1 MEKAFT
7 LVEVLIYTAI
17 TAIIGMLLT
26 GILLTVSQVHQ
37 RESAAT
43 EVGSQLN
50 FIIQRIG
57 QLTRESSNIEIAA
70 GVSTSTLKL
79 RMKDPAKD
87 PTCISLVNGVIKL
100 AEGPG
105 ANKNECTTTTSD
117 LTNNRV
123 IVDSLNFKKFTTY
136 PGHDTISIDIQITYN
151 SQNPKSQVT
160 RNLTSAIARVS
171 AATFDSSILPGS
183 TSYEI
188 GQQGSPWSR
197 TYLSD
202 GTALNPSYTFGNDTS
217 LGIFKVSGTST
228 IGFSTQGL
236 ERMRIDANGNVGIGT
251 TAPTYLLQID
261 VPDTISDQGILI
273 RNKDAAVNM
282 VEMAHSVT
290 GNGAYL
296 FMRNDAGDANIQLRS
311 YGNSV
316 FNGGNV
322 GIGTTTPSELLHIY
336 KSSGFS
342 MERIETSGISSS
354 GAQLELHT
362 PDGAGVIGVRNDG
375 TFGASSN
382 LGFRVGATNAMVIT
396 NTGNVGIG
404 TTTPGEKLDVNG
416 NIVLSGG
423 SREIHFKDSGGIVR
437 QYIWLYSV
445 NNALGLGAGG
455 IPTSMFITTDGNVGI
470 GTAAPGYKLQVGT
483 SGDGTSAIANAWN
496 VFSDIR
502 LKTNITPLT
511 DILPKLNNI
520 NAVGFNW
527 KDGADKKRQ
536 IGFIAQEIEKVFPEL
551 VSEDDKGYKSVDYS
565 KFSAILLGAVKEQ
578 QQEIKEVKA
587 ENQELR
593 SRLEI
598 LEKR

>member
-251 TAPTYLLQID
+251 TTPGAPLDIGGKLQMVYWSGGARITQPDNVLYLKSDSLRLENSSGQIFA
-261 VPDTISDQGILI
+261 
-273 RNKDAAVNM
+273 RFEN
-282 VEMAHSVT
+282 
-290 GNGAYL
+290 NGGGYFGL
-296 FMRNDAGDANIQLRS
+296 
-311 YGNSV
+311 
-316 FNGGNV
+316 GGNV
-322 GIGTTTPSELLHIY
+322 GIGTTGPI
-336 KSSGFS
+336 
-342 MERIETSGISSS
+342 
-354 GAQLELHT
+354 
-362 PDGAGVIGVRNDG
+362 N
-375 TFGASSN
+375 
-382 LGFRVGATNAMVIT
+382 
-396 NTGNVGIG
+396 
-404 TTTPGEKLDVNG
+404 KLDVRSSPSDNIISAVETTTNNG
-416 NIVLSGG
+416 VWIGHNGTRGIIRTTYDTGG
-423 SREIHFKDSGGIVR
+423 GFTPLTL
-437 QYIWLYSV
+437 Q
-445 NNALGLGAGG
+445 
-455 IPTSMFITTDGNVGI
+455 TSNVDRIYITTDGNVGI
-470 GTAAPGYKLQVGT
+470 GTTGPSGKLHISNVTYPQLIVDDNTSRTFALGVTVSTFRLRDVTGAADRITIDAAGNVGIGTTGPMSKLHVSGGYIQIPYTCDVPL
-483 SGDGTSAIANAWN
+483 A
-496 VFSDIR
+496 SDC
-502 LKTNITPLT
+502 
-511 DILPKLNNI
+511 D
-520 NAVGFNW
+520 
-527 KDGADKKRQ
+527 D
-536 IGFIAQEIEKVFPEL
+536 
-551 VSEDDKGYKSVDYS
+551 VSEAGRMVLYGVCSGTATANTLYICKKYNVGGGWGTVS
-565 KFSAILLGAVKEQ
+565 LP
-578 QQEIKEVKA
+578 
-587 ENQELR
+587 
-593 SRLEI
+593 
-598 LEKR
+598 